1 MSRTTLNFWGGVP
14 ISISE
19 KSSRGKCQ
27 YDRCVVEKKACG
39 KADHTLGIQEV
50 LKGHIVV
57 TLVLDRSVMK
67 QLFMSR
73 GLLSHVLLAESAD
86 MGVDVLGVLKRGIL
100 VSYL

>member
-19 KSSRGKCQ
+19 KSSRGVCQ
-27 YDRCVVEKKACG
+27 YDNCNCVVDKKACS
-39 KADHTLGIQEV
+39 KVDHTLGIQEV
-50 LKGHIVV
+50 LKGHIVA

-86 MGVDVLGVLKRGIL
+86 MSVDVLGVLSRGF
-100 VSYL
+100 